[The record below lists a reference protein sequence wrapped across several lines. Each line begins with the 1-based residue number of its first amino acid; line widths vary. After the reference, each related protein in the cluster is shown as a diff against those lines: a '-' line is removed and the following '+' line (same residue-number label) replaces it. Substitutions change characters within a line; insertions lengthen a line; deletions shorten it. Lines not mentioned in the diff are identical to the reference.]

1 MNLQQSSTQ
10 KAGLYGMP
18 ARDGALGMMY
28 GVEHAVTF
36 KINISS
42 SLEIGALG

>member
-10 KAGLYGMP
+10 KAGLCGMP
-18 ARDGALGMMY
+18 ANDGVLDTMY

-42 SLEIGALG
+42 NLGIGVLG

>member
-1 MNLQQSSTQ
+1 ML
-10 KAGLYGMP
+10 
-18 ARDGALGMMY
+18 ARDGALDMMY

-42 SLEIGALG
+42 SLEIGVLGLTKRRVKNENKNC